1 MKKFDT
7 SISDS
12 QASVVEPLAPES
24 FPFEDYISYENNLS
38 KRCRDFWYS
47 KGGVLIYRRMRVAEV
62 FSFGCRDM
70 KKSLEWQLGA
80 LAKSM
85 AFKADIPNFLEPWYG
100 IGTTASAFDIDY
112 IWNKGQSPAIQPKF
126 KSIIEALNYPVKK
139 VSDTEIGKHTLN
151 MTEYFLDKTGGR
163 LPMSFCDIQSP
174 FNVAPNV
181 VDSTAFFT
189 DMYLNPDKINSF
201 LYLLADLIIDF
212 TLEQQKIIGD
222 ALVYP
227 GHSFASSR
235 KFGGFGMSEDNIIMI
250 EPNLYTELL
259 APSFEHIGD
268 VFGGSVLHSCG
279 DYSNKLYAVKRI
291 RNLKMIDAAFSAE
304 TDPDPNPP
312 EAFRDA
318 FANSGIV
325 VNARIVGDLRTIKEK
340 VNKLWAPGMKLVV
353 VTFCQTPEEQEKAY
367 ELVHE
372 ICQ

>member
-1 MKKFDT
+1 MKKFNT
-7 SISDS
+7 ELSDS
-12 QASVVEPLAPES
+12 QASVVEPVAPNE
-24 FPFEDYISYENNLS
+24 FQYNEYQSYEESLLGGCD
-38 KRCRDFWYS
+38 KFWKAKS
-47 KGGVLIYRRMRVAEV
+47 GVMVYRRMRVAEV

-85 AFKADIPNFLEPWYG
+85 SFKTDIPNFLEPWYG

-112 IWNKGQSPAIQPKF
+112 TWNKGQSPAILPKF
-126 KSIIEALNYPVKK
+126 RSINEALDYPVRK

-151 MTEYFLDKTGGR
+151 MIEYFLDKTGGR
-163 LPMSFCDIQSP
+163 LPMSYCDIQSP

-181 VDSTAFFT
+181 ADSTAFFT
-189 DMYLNPDKINSF
+189 DMYMQPERVMAF
-201 LYLLADLIIDF
+201 LDLLADLIIDF
-212 TLEQQKIIGD
+212 TRKQQDMIKD
-222 ALVYP
+222 ALVSP

-250 EPNLYTELL
+250 DSDLYADLI
-259 APSFEHIGD
+259 APSFEYIGD
-268 VFGGSVLHSCG
+268 IFGGSVLHSCG
-279 DYSNKLYAVKRI
+279 DYSNKLDAVKRI
-291 RNLKMIDAAFSAE
+291 RNLKMMDAAFSEE

-325 VNARIVGDLRTIKEK
+325 VNARIVGDLKTIEEK

-353 VTFCQTPEEQEKAY
+353 VTFCQTSEEQEKAY

>member
-1 MKKFDT
+1 MKNFDT
-7 SISDS
+7 SIPDS
-12 QASVVEPLAPES
+12 QASVVKPVSPEN
-24 FPFEDYISYENNLS
+24 FPFEEYISYENNLS
-38 KRCRDFWYS
+38 KRCRDFWNS
-47 KGGVLIYRRMRVAEV
+47 NNGVVVYRRMRVAEV
-62 FSFGCRDM
+62 FSFGCCDM

-80 LAKSM
+80 LAKSI

-112 IWNKGQSPAIQPKF
+112 TWNKGQSPAIQPKF
-126 KSIIEALNYPVKK
+126 KSINEALNYPVKK

-151 MTEYFLDKTGGR
+151 MIEYFLVKTGSR

-189 DMYLNPDKINSF
+189 EMYLNPNNIKSF
-201 LYLLADLIIDF
+201 LNLLADLIIDF
-212 TLEQQKIIGD
+212 TLEQQKLVGD

-235 KFGGFGMSEDNIIMI
+235 EFGGFGMSEDNIIMI
-250 EPNLYTELL
+250 DPDLYTELI

-268 VFGGSVLHSCG
+268 IFGGSVLHSCG
-279 DYSNKLYAVKRI
+279 DYSNKLDAVKRI

-325 VNARIVGDLRTIKEK
+325 VNARIVGDLRTIEEK
-340 VNKLWAPGMKLVV
+340 VNRLWAPGMKLVV
-353 VTFCQTPEEQEKAY
+353 VTFCQIPEEQARAY
-367 ELVHE
+367 DLIHE